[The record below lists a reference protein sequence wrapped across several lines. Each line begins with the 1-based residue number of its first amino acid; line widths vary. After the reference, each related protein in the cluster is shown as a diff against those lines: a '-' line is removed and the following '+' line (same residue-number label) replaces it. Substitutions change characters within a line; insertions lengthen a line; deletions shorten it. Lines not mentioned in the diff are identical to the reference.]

1 MDGVTVYGTLGI
13 EAGVVKEDY
22 FYTNN
27 NAIQLK
33 STLFLFEVCLV
44 EDETLEAYLTYT
56 GTDLRTTTA
65 AASAEV
71 RIDNEPVVVSGIDK
85 DIDFDGELRA
95 TSAALFFRQNAT
107 EETTYAMVASGSVG
121 TSRKDEF
128 PAKAILS
135 GYKVYKNPDSNS
147 GVVLDEDLPECE

>member
-44 EDETLEAYLTYT
+44 EDETLEAYLFYT
-56 GTDLRTTTA
+56 GTDLKTTS
-65 AASAEV
+65 AASSAEL
-71 RIDNEPVVVSGIDK
+71 RIDGEPVVVSGIDEEV
-85 DIDFDGELRA
+85 DFVRGE
-95 TSAALFFRQNAT
+95 S
-107 EETTYAMVASGSVG
+107 
-121 TSRKDEF
+121 
-128 PAKAILS
+128 
-135 GYKVYKNPDSNS
+135 
-147 GVVLDEDLPECE
+147 